1 MPFRTIAKEDVQV
14 QWLGHFSLT
23 GANMPGK
30 MRWDRGGDLL
40 QQGFRFKGA
49 RNWRISCVARSEVGA
64 ASWEYFQM
72 DSMHYLFAA
81 FLAIWII
88 LALYLFSLHSR
99 EKKLREEIER
109 LKRTLEN
116 R

>member
-1 MPFRTIAKEDVQV
+1 
-14 QWLGHFSLT
+14 
-23 GANMPGK
+23 
-30 MRWDRGGDLL
+30 
-40 QQGFRFKGA
+40 
-49 RNWRISCVARSEVGA
+49 
-64 ASWEYFQM
+64 M